1 MSDDTSPKPQASAPE
16 KPVTETPATD
26 ALGEALAAAAKEGI
40 EAKTATAEAIELE
53 VARGEISDLKDKL
66 LRTLADMENLRRRTE
81 KEVKDARDYAV
92 SGLARDLLNVTDTFG
107 RALAALPEEVK
118 TAEGAVKSFVDG
130 IEMTARELS
139 RALEKAG
146 VKKIE
151 AQGARFDPNQH
162 QAMFEQ
168 PVDGPSGMVV
178 QVLQDGFTIGDRVL
192 RPALVGVSKAMPKP
206 AADAAPSGATVDK
219 TV

>member
-1 MSDDTSPKPQASAPE
+1 MSDDTSPKN
-16 KPVTETPATD
+16 ETPETD
-26 ALGEALAAAAKEGI
+26 ALGEALAAAAKDGI

-53 VARGEISDLKDKL
+53 VARGEVADLRDKL

-92 SGLARDLLNVTDTFG
+92 TGLARDLLNVTDTFG
-107 RALAALPEEVK
+107 RAIAALPEELK

-130 IEMTARELS
+130 IEMTARELT

-151 AQGARFDPNQH
+151 AMGAKFDPNQH

-168 PVDGPSGMVV
+168 PVDGPSGLVV
-178 QVLQDGFTIGDRVL
+178 QVLQEGFLIGERVL
-192 RPALVGVSKAMPKP
+192 RPALVGVSKAMAKP
-206 AADAAPSGATVDK
+206 ADQAPVDK